1 MVENVVVVG
10 AGLAA
15 HKVVENLRKEGYTG
29 RLVLVGDEKHRP
41 YDRPGLSKAVLLG
54 DAEPKDLYL
63 AKAGFYEE
71 KDVETHFGDAATAI
85 DREARTVTLASGAV
99 LDYDALVL
107 ATGST
112 ARRLDLPGAD
122 LDGILT
128 LRKFEDTLALRD
140 ALTPGTRLV
149 IVGGGWIGLEV
160 ASAAIEADCS
170 VTVLEHF
177 ELPLLNVLG
186 ADIAGWFA
194 RLHRGHG
201 VDLRTGVGVAGFE
214 GSGRV
219 TGVRLDDGEVVPA
232 DVVLVGVGAIPNT
245 DLAAAAGLRV
255 DNGVRVDEH
264 LRTDDP
270 HVYAVGDIANAHNTA
285 LGHPLRVEHWD
296 NARRQ
301 GRLAAVVLLGRDDV
315 YDWQPYFYSDQYDV
329 AMEYLGRGGRDDELV
344 VRGSLDDD
352 HFSAYWLAGDTV
364 TAAMQV
370 NEPRLAGPLRKIVGQ
385 VVDRGRLADPGVP
398 LEEHLAG

>member
-128 LRKFEDTLALRD
+128 LR
-140 ALTPGTRLV
+140 
-149 IVGGGWIGLEV
+149 I
-160 ASAAIEADCS
+160 
-170 VTVLEHF
+170 
-177 ELPLLNVLG
+177 
-186 ADIAGWFA
+186 
-194 RLHRGHG
+194 
-201 VDLRTGVGVAGFE
+201 DLRPP
-214 GSGRV
+214 
-219 TGVRLDDGEVVPA
+219 D
-232 DVVLVGVGAIPNT
+232 
-245 DLAAAAGLRV
+245 
-255 DNGVRVDEH
+255 
-264 LRTDDP
+264 
-270 HVYAVGDIANAHNTA
+270 
-285 LGHPLRVEHWD
+285 
-296 NARRQ
+296 AR
-301 GRLAAVVLLGRDDV
+301 
-315 YDWQPYFYSDQYDV
+315 
-329 AMEYLGRGGRDDELV
+329 
-344 VRGSLDDD
+344 
-352 HFSAYWLAGDTV
+352 
-364 TAAMQV
+364 
-370 NEPRLAGPLRKIVGQ
+370 
-385 VVDRGRLADPGVP
+385 
-398 LEEHLAG
+398 